1 MYEQS
6 CFTDV
11 NLSIF
16 AVLVAVAVAVAVV
29 VVVVVVVVVIV
40 AVVVVVSWTS
50 QIMKKLGTEPRW
62 FTSYL

>member
-6 CFTDV
+6 CFADV

-16 AVLVAVAVAVAVV
+16 AVLVA
-29 VVVVVVVVVIV
+29 
-40 AVVVVVSWTS
+40 VVVSWTS
-50 QIMKKLGTEPRW
+50 QIMKKLGAEPRW

>member
-1 MYEQS
+1 MHVQS

-16 AVLVAVAVAVAVV
+16 AVLVAVAVAVVV
-29 VVVVVVVVVIV
+29 VV
-40 AVVVVVSWTS
+40 VVVVVSWTS

>member
-1 MYEQS
+1 MMHEQS
-6 CFTDV
+6 CFTEV

-16 AVLVAVAVAVAVV
+16 AVLVAVAVAVVVAVV
-29 VVVVVVVVVIV
+29 VVVV
-40 AVVVVVSWTS
+40 VVVVVSWTS

>member
-1 MYEQS
+1 MMHEQS
-6 CFTDV
+6 CFTEV

-16 AVLVAVAVAVAVV
+16 AVLVAVAVAVVVAVV
-29 VVVVVVVVVIV
+29 VVV
-40 AVVVVVSWTS
+40 VVVVVSWTS